1 MGVHCLPVD
10 PFYLSWKAREYDSKT
25 AFIELAG
32 EVNAEMPYYCA
43 EKIAGA
49 LNEDS
54 KAVRG
59 SRIAILGVSYKA
71 GVGDVRESPA
81 IKIMQ
86 LLADRG
92 ADLSYHDPYVPELA
106 GFGLRSQP
114 LEDVLD
120 ADVVAILTVHPEFD
134 IDRVMGESKLLVD
147 FRGVTSGR
155 AAERVVRL

>member
-1 MGVHCLPVD
+1 
-10 PFYLSWKAREYDSKT
+10 
-25 AFIELAG
+25 
-32 EVNAEMPYYCA
+32 
-43 EKIAGA
+43 
-49 LNEDS
+49 
-54 KAVRG
+54 
-59 SRIAILGVSYKA
+59 
-71 GVGDVRESPA
+71 
-81 IKIMQ
+81 MQ

-92 ADLSYHDPYVPELA
+92 ADLSYHDPYVPELP

-120 ADVVAILTVHPEFD
+120 ADAVAILTVHPEFD

>member
-1 MGVHCLPVD
+1 MGGHCLPVD
-10 PFYLSWKAREYDSKT
+10 PFYLAWRAREFDQPT
-25 AFIELAG
+25 EFIELAG
-32 EVNAEMPYYCA
+32 EVNQRMPYFCV
-43 EKIAGA
+43 EKIGRA
-49 LNEDS
+49 LNDHA
-54 KAVRG
+54 KPIKG

-134 IDRVMGESKLLVD
+134 IDRVIGESKLLVD

-155 AAERVVRL
+155 GAERVVRL